1 MPDVRIRTEPSSSKE
16 RQIHSVIQRHRIRR
30 VQERW
35 AILRWAPLFQ
45 SKWFELLFKRL
56 DPVPPAPVK
65 KNIQLLWNAYCG
77 DLQPGDAPPELIIE
91 LVTLLY
97 GEKVVQDLD
106 VQNMLSRNYWRS
118 SDANGAGASPGSFQ
132 EVTLKELA
140 TLLPGYES

>member
-1 MPDVRIRTEPSSSKE
+1 MPNARIKTGLPSSKE

-45 SKWFELLFKRL
+45 SKWFESIFRRV

-77 DLQPGDAPPELIIE
+77 DLRPGDVSPEVIIE

-97 GEKVVQDLD
+97 GEKLVQELD

-118 SDANGAGASPGSFQ
+118 GDGAGASPASFQ
-132 EVTLKELA
+132 EMTLKELA
-140 TLLPGYES
+140 GLLPGYEP